1 MNRWQWSDLT
11 LLSLLDVIVGGVFS
25 WVMFDVDRSPGL
37 MQTARRSGHDEESD
51 AEQGANSAFK
61 LFDLDQIWHPFNR
74 GKCDQ

>member
-1 MNRWQWSDLT
+1 MAVVRFDF
-11 LLSLLDVIVGGVFS
+11 VISPTCDRQRCFS
-25 WVMFDVDRSPGL
+25 WVMFTFERSPGFL
-37 MQTARRSGHDEESD
+37 QTARRSGHDEESD